1 MKHLTK
7 LLALALCLALL
18 GTLAVPAMAEEDIT
32 SWILEENPESITGTV
47 RWWMPFKG
55 SAGMDALIAE
65 FNQTYPNI
73 KVELTTYNN
82 NADGNLAVNTAI
94 MAGEVDV
101 LASFGLSNAYRRW
114 ENGLY
119 IDITDRV
126 KEEGIDLVANW
137 GTDKFKYDD
146 CIYTFPSGGL
156 SYYICI
162 NMNAWNEAGLGE
174 IPTEWT
180 WDEYIAASK
189 AMTKVNEDGSIA
201 MYGGSDYHSQNYWTY
216 AYGQVAGKNA
226 YYNEDGSAS
235 SFDNEIIRN
244 ALKREYQAEN
254 VDKIWF
260 PKAVYRADNLQTQ
273 MLYCGKN
280 QEVHVASAWSVPCQ
294 LG

>member
-1 MKHLTK
+1 MKHLSK

-32 SWILEENPESITGTV
+32 SWILEENPESISGTV

-55 SAGMDALIAE
+55 SAGMDALIAD
-65 FNQTYPNI
+65 FNKTYPNI

-82 NADGNLAVNTAI
+82 NSDGNMAVNTAI

-146 CIYTFPSGGL
+146 RIYTFPSGGL

-162 NMNAWNEAGLGE
+162 NMDAWNEAGLGE

-189 AMTKVNEDGSIA
+189 AMTKVNPDGSPLTLTPA
-201 MYGGSDYHSQNYWTY
+201 
-216 AYGQVAGKNA
+216 
-226 YYNEDGSAS
+226 
-235 SFDNEIIRN
+235 
-244 ALKREYQAEN
+244 
-254 VDKIWF
+254 
-260 PKAVYRADNLQTQ
+260 RANLLELTF
-273 MLYCGKN
+273 
-280 QEVHVASAWSVPCQ
+280 
-294 LG
+294 